1 MKTASKR
8 DPLKGIGDV
17 LTDLLGT
24 QVRLGVQLMESLV
37 DRPAGMLM
45 DAMKRGVSATQG
57 CCEIPDPCWV
67 PQSLG
72 ELVSHTCPGAIAT
85 VRFLITN
92 CDMVP
97 RTITAKATND
107 AAGKVKIEPASLPL
121 RPQQR
126 GFITASL
133 EVPADAHDC
142 QEFETLIWLI
152 GCKAYYL
159 RWTIKAGKRG
169 CDCCHEVEVAD
180 CPDLIHHWYDHFYCW
195 RPCLHDLLRHKP
207 E

>member
-24 QVRLGVQLMESLV
+24 QVRLGVQLMESLA
-37 DRPAGMLM
+37 DRPAGMLRN
-45 DAMKRGVSATQG
+45 AIKRGVSTAQS

-72 ELVSHTCPGAIAT
+72 ELVSHTCPGASAT

-97 RTITAKATND
+97 RTIGAKAIDD

-121 RPQQR
+121 MPQQR

-180 CPDLIHHWYDHFYCW
+180 CPDHIHHWYDHFYCW
-195 RPCLHDLLRHKP
+195 RPCLHDRLRHKP